1 MEWGVNTRWRYSA
14 NAVAFSSLLL
24 VQLLSV
30 FLMGGIVIWGRL
42 SRFAAFH
49 KVLSLGV
56 RVVR

>member
-1 MEWGVNTRWRYSA
+1 VNTRWRYSA
-14 NAVAFSSLLL
+14 NAVAFPSLLL
-24 VQLLSV
+24 AQLLSV
-30 FLMGGIVIWGRL
+30 FLMGFIDVWGRV